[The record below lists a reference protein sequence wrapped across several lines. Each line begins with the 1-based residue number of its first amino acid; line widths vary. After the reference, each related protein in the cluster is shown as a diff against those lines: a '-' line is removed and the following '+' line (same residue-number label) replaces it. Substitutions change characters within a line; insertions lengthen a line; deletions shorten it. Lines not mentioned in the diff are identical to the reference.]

1 MWFSAL
7 SEARRYVDFKRVC
20 SAVCR

>member
-1 MWFSAL
+1 VKPFVPFV
-7 SEARRYVDFKRVC
+7 ARRYVDFKQTC